1 MSLLLT
7 VRELRMS
14 RTTPSVD
21 AKASRSS
28 KSTDL
33 LDLLSSGEPPAFAN
47 DQNHRIIFW
56 NKGAERLMQRTA
68 AQTLGHLCHDIF
80 HGKDPFGNRFCNET
94 CSVSSTL
101 KRHETMN
108 RFEMVV
114 GERSQ
119 QQSLGMTVIEIPD
132 SRPGYYTAVHIMDRI
147 DEKSRLAR
155 ELNRLVSARG
165 KPQMI
170 VSDNGSELTSNAI
183 LSWADET
190 RVAWHYIAPGKPM
203 QNGFVESFN
212 GRLRDECLNEH
223 LFASYRQAQNIIE
236 EWRSDYN
243 QNRPHTS
250 LNGLTPNEFA
260 NRSNMDQNPNRTNL

>member
-1 MSLLLT
+1 
-7 VRELRMS
+7 MS

-155 ELNRLVSARG
+155 ELNRLRETIGAHAPAPHSEDGGVPISLQVNRHSPATPAPEVDATIAEQLSERELDVLRAIAAG
-165 KPQMI
+165 LANKDIANSLHISVATTRNHVQHI
-170 VSDNGSELTSNAI
+170 LKKLNVHSKLEAVALAFRNG
-183 LSWADET
+183 WA
-190 RVAWHYIAPGKPM
+190 
-203 QNGFVESFN
+203 
-212 GRLRDECLNEH
+212 
-223 LFASYRQAQNIIE
+223 
-236 EWRSDYN
+236 
-243 QNRPHTS
+243 
-250 LNGLTPNEFA
+250 
-260 NRSNMDQNPNRTNL
+260 